1 MVCPKCGNDNLN
13 GSLFCSYCGYTLS
26 KKDNSLNR
34 KQKTIII
41 LLLLI
46 IAFLLILVVG
56 KKYQNE
62 DKLSSGTRT
71 IMIYMAG
78 SNLESNNAVGTASL
92 NSIDY
97 TKMDHDHVRVL
108 LLAAGSTRW
117 HNDFIKQDTTAIYEL
132 TSSGYKI
139 VKDYNEQMDMGD
151 PSLLASFLQYGYDN
165 YKSDHY
171 DLILDDHGGAI
182 EGAIYDDLFT
192 GDNIT
197 LQDFDIALNKSP
209 FNDENKLETILFST
223 CLNGTIEV
231 ASVLD
236 DYADY
241 LIASEE
247 VTQGNPET
255 PVLYFINDLTYDDT
269 ALDYGKKF
277 INAYKDQM
285 NYLIENNYW
294 DSGVSVYAMIDL
306 SKINTILTELDRFVK
321 GLNINTDY
329 ANIARVRANLYQYGY
344 TEYQEPYYDT
354 VDLKNLVT
362 SLSSYSKTSSD
373 KLVKAL
379 DDAIVYL
386 WNDSSNHNGL
396 SIYFPYNARLDDQ
409 ANFLAITNSI
419 NMSKDYYGFI
429 NGFYNYKTTSNNRSS
444 FTRGITT
451 NEVSIKGNE
460 FSLKLSEDEAKDF
473 ARAEYLVFKENT
485 DKTYS
490 LIYSADDAKLEGNVL
505 KSNISNNLIKIV
517 FEDESITDYYVR
529 LYKGSNGN
537 NTTYTTE
544 AAFFYFP
551 KEEEY
556 GDILN
561 YNDYYKA
568 DAVNIYFKFD
578 SDNNPYIGMITKKNK
593 EDTKIDGIPLKMEDY
608 NAYEFP
614 SRHYKV
620 IDENGKYQ
628 ENWEAID
635 LMTGFSFNNTE
646 KYHFERA
653 ILDKENNASDEYA
666 TGKFICIFKVFDVY
680 GNYYYTNYV
689 QY

>member
-13 GSLFCSYCGYTLS
+13 GSLFCSYCGCNLS
-26 KKDNSLNR
+26 KKDNSLNK

-46 IAFLLILVVG
+46 IVFLLILVIG

-386 WNDSSNHNGL
+386 WND
-396 SIYFPYNARLDDQ
+396 
-409 ANFLAITNSI
+409 
-419 NMSKDYYGFI
+419 
-429 NGFYNYKTTSNNRSS
+429 
-444 FTRGITT
+444 
-451 NEVSIKGNE
+451 E
-460 FSLKLSEDEAKDF
+460 
-473 ARAEYLVFKENT
+473 
-485 DKTYS
+485 
-490 LIYSADDAKLEGNVL
+490 
-505 KSNISNNLIKIV
+505 
-517 FEDESITDYYVR
+517 
-529 LYKGSNGN
+529 
-537 NTTYTTE
+537 
-544 AAFFYFP
+544 
-551 KEEEY
+551 
-556 GDILN
+556 
-561 YNDYYKA
+561 
-568 DAVNIYFKFD
+568 
-578 SDNNPYIGMITKKNK
+578 
-593 EDTKIDGIPLKMEDY
+593 
-608 NAYEFP
+608 
-614 SRHYKV
+614 
-620 IDENGKYQ
+620 
-628 ENWEAID
+628 W
-635 LMTGFSFNNTE
+635 
-646 KYHFERA
+646 
-653 ILDKENNASDEYA
+653 
-666 TGKFICIFKVFDVY
+666 
-680 GNYYYTNYV
+680 
-689 QY
+689 